1 VITLACRSEPFF
13 VVHAILLAIL
23 FGCCPRR
30 REFFLVLRAILLAI
44 LFGCRPRRRE
54 LSFVLRA
61 ILRAILRC
69 FDQRRPLAGLRG
81 CLVRL
86 GG

>member
-61 ILRAILRC
+61 ILRCL
-69 FDQRRPLAGLRG
+69 DQRRPLAGLRG